1 MCKGKQQ
8 MKFWTLIPAA
18 LIFGAS
24 TYVNAASVSLISGDA
39 DPLNIGAVPVP
50 ENSPQ
55 AFSGADISSMT
66 DGDLSTGFVFSSSLG
81 EYSSNPAQVI
91 GFKLRFDFDVSAYRD
106 ISEISFTW
114 TGKYYWDGNTF
125 NEAYFGND
133 VQTPTTTRV
142 YFGPDSRTPDGQV
155 RTVTINYSVDGI
167 FNHTVADVQN
177 GNIASFW
184 VYPGLGISCDYCVN
198 SITMETLEVSANLVG
213 SPVPLPAAAW
223 LFGSGLIALVG
234 FAKRKKV

>member
-1 MCKGKQQ
+1 
-8 MKFWTLIPAA
+8 MKFWKLIPAA
-18 LIFGAS
+18 LILGTS
-24 TYVNAASVSLISGDA
+24 PTVNAASLSLISGVA
-39 DPLNIGAVPVP
+39 DPLNIGAAPVP
-50 ENSPQ
+50 ENPPQ
-55 AFSGADISSMT
+55 PFSSNDILSMT

-133 VQTPTTTRV
+133 IQTPTTTRV
-142 YFGPDSRTPDGQV
+142 YFGPDSHTPDGEV

-177 GNIASFW
+177 GDMASFW

-198 SITMETLEVSANLVG
+198 SITVETLEVSANLVG

-223 LFGSGLIALVG
+223 LLGSGLISLVG
-234 FAKRKKV
+234 FARSIRV